1 MNVSCDS
8 HDQLSPIQKKRI
20 KTRTWYVKFM
30 LQVSDV
36 TDDPDF
42 DVAQRIKK
50 LLDAS
55 DQERNIR
62 TLANV
67 SFSYDA
73 GTEIWPIYLDLFT
86 QLVRF
91 GSVLWSPLYKIQKS
105 LTCIGSQSSSNPAD
119 TAIGGN
125 MK

>member
-1 MNVSCDS
+1 
-8 HDQLSPIQKKRI
+8 
-20 KTRTWYVKFM
+20 M

-36 TDDPDF
+36 TDDPDC
-42 DVAQRIKK
+42 DVAQLIKK

-73 GTEIWPIYLDLFT
+73 EHRWY
-86 QLVRF
+86 R
-91 GSVLWSPLYKIQKS
+91 
-105 LTCIGSQSSSNPAD
+105 
-119 TAIGGN
+119 N
-125 MK
+125 MANIS

>member
-73 GTEIWPIYLDLFT
+73 EHRWY
-86 QLVRF
+86 R
-91 GSVLWSPLYKIQKS
+91 
-105 LTCIGSQSSSNPAD
+105 
-119 TAIGGN
+119 N
-125 MK
+125 MANIS